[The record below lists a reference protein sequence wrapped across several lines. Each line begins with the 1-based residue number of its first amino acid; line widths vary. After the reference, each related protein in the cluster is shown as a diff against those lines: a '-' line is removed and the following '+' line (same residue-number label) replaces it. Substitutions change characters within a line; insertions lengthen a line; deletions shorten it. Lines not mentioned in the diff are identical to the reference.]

1 MSKRNIEQ
9 DSMEAHRRLMTEPE
23 LPSVQRCKERDLFH
37 PVHRD
42 FPLWTSDFPGH
53 PVACTWWP
61 SHFNILPWILELQVV
76 WLRGKSLWTG
86 WNRSLSL
93 HLWTDG
99 SSGSVIN
106 LLWASMESCSMFLLL
121 ICKQDSFLPP
131 TCFTGGADEVYNV
144 CKKSLSTSK
153 TKLYKYYI
161 IIHVPIGS
169 ISRTFD
175 P

>member
-1 MSKRNIEQ
+1 MIGRLNFHFLEE
-9 DSMEAHRRLMTEPE
+9 DSEAEMNWL
-23 LPSVQRCKERDLFH
+23 VQIQTQNHLVPRAW
-37 PVHRD
+37 
-42 FPLWTSDFPGH
+42 PLSLNHTTCNSRIHGRMLKWEGHQVQATGCPGKSE
-53 PVACTWWP
+53 V
-61 SHFNILPWILELQVV
+61 Q
-76 WLRGKSLWTG
+76 RGKSLWTG